1 VIATLA
7 WIAAGFGFV
16 AIVVWA
22 LCRASA
28 HGDRDLLA
36 PHPDEQPDWSQV
48 AHLDY
53 ERRRRRSDVRN
64 GLHER
69 EDALNRWDALT
80 RDDSHL
86 ASWAHA
92 TVIEPVSERALG
104 ALADWATEVVEP
116 AEAEA

>member
-64 GLHER
+64 GI
-69 EDALNRWDALT
+69 
-80 RDDSHL
+80 SG
-86 ASWAHA
+86 
-92 TVIEPVSERALG
+92 G
-104 ALADWATEVVEP
+104 AA
-116 AEAEA
+116 